1 MGHAT
6 QGSAPRFGTSS
17 VAATPIT
24 FTIYDQAGTTLGSGF
39 VMPSVNGWNLTH
51 NVEVARTKDSNGD
64 ITATT
69 GHGEMLEC
77 QFDLLPI
84 GSTLADMRK
93 SLTLPPVMATV
104 AITGADIF
112 PAGSFVD
119 AINTNGSST
128 QRWIYE
134 GGGSVSASNE
144 GHARLSVTL
153 RRYPGITGGAAI
165 TD

>member
-6 QGSAPRFGTSS
+6 QGSAPRFGTSAA
-17 VAATPIT
+17 AATPIT
-24 FTIYDQAGTTLGSGF
+24 FTIYNQANTSLGAGF

-51 NVEVARTKDSNGD
+51 PAETARTKDSNGD
-64 ITATT
+64 ITAVT

-84 GSTLADMRK
+84 GSSLPNMRL
-93 SLTLPPVMATV
+93 SMTLPPLMSTV
-104 AITGADIF
+104 AIAGADIF
-112 PAGSFVD
+112 AAGPFAD
-119 AINTNGSST
+119 AINTDGSST

-134 GGGSVSASNE
+134 GGGNVSTTNE
-144 GHARLSVTL
+144 GHARLSLTL